1 MDESNVNMSSLIK
14 ELQFYKQNKAD
25 LLVKYE
31 GKYVVIVGENVVGS
45 YDSYQEAVTASVEK
59 YEPGTFFIQRV
70 TDKDEIAILSRVV
83 P

>member
-1 MDESNVNMSSLIK
+1 MSSLIK

-31 GKYVVIVGENVVGS
+31 GKYIVIVGENVVGS
-45 YDSYQEAVTASVEK
+45 YASYQEAVTASAEK
-59 YEPGTFFIQRV
+59 YEPGTFFIQCV
-70 TDKDEIAILSRVV
+70 TAKDEIAILSRVV